1 MVVVPVEARALQIVV
16 ERGRAEVADLHV
28 RGVAAF
34 AVWLERLARLAIG
47 QECDIK
53 SKSFRARDGRRA
65 DGRGMRCDQ
74 DFSLARQQDV
84 GGLEMSR
91 NSRELSLF
99 RFRPCYVE
107 EDRRAR
113 LAQI

>member
-34 AVWLERLARLAIG
+34 AVWLERLARPAVG

-53 SKSFRARDGRRA
+53 SKSFRARDRRRA
-65 DGRGMRCDQ
+65 DRRGMRGDQ
-74 DFSLARQQDV
+74 DFTLARQQ
-84 GGLEMSR
+84 GGGGPAE
-91 NSRELSLF
+91 NPNPRE
-99 RFRPCYVE
+99 VE
-107 EDRRAR
+107 LVR
-113 LAQI
+113 LLPSQ